1 MRSEMRLRRCVRM
14 LTGLSVVA
22 LVVSVWIPLA
32 LGAETFTVDL
42 TAQGFTFDKA
52 VVTVPAGAAITLHF
66 VNNDAGVP
74 HNVAIYESAAAKTI
88 IFQGARITG
97 TKAVD
102 YAFTAPTTPGTYFF
116 RCDVHPAMMTG
127 QFVVVP
133 SVVADVTALQMAFD
147 VSAITVPAGG
157 FVHIHFTNEDD
168 GVLHNIAIYDSA
180 AADTTFFQGQ
190 QITGVQTA
198 DYTFFAPA
206 QPGTYFFRCDVHPA
220 SMNGAFVVVPAVVV
234 GVTARRMAF
243 DVSTITVPAGA
254 YVTLHF
260 TNSDSGIP
268 HNVAVY
274 DSSAAQTAFF
284 QGAIVTGPATVDY
297 ALFAPAQPGTYFFR
311 CDVHPASMTGEFI
324 ATSP

>member
-1 MRSEMRLRRCVRM
+1 MRSKMRLRQCVRM
-14 LTGLSVVA
+14 LARFSVVA

-42 TAQGFTFDKA
+42 TAQGFAFDKA
-52 VVTVPAGAAITLHF
+52 VVTVPAGAAVTLHF
-66 VNNDAGVP
+66 VNNDSGVS

-88 IFQGARITG
+88 IFQGARISG
-97 TKAVD
+97 KKSID

-133 SVVADVTALQMAFD
+133 AVSADVTAQGMAFD

-157 FVHIHFTNEDD
+157 FVHIHFANQDD
-168 GVLHNIAIYDSA
+168 GVPHNIAIYDSA
-180 AADTTFFQGQ
+180 AAATTFFQGQ

-198 DYTFFAPA
+198 EYTFFAPT
-206 QPGTYFFRCDVHPA
+206 QPGTYFFRCDVHPS

-234 GVTARRMAF
+234 DVTARQMAF

-254 YVTLHF
+254 YVTVHF

-274 DSSAAQTAFF
+274 DSSAAQTVFF
-284 QGAIVTGPATVDY
+284 VGAIVTGPATVDY
-297 ALFAPAQPGTYFFR
+297 ALFAPSQPGTYFFR
-311 CDVHPASMTGEFI
+311 CDVHPASMNGDFV

>member
-1 MRSEMRLRRCVRM
+1 MGSGMRPRQCTRM
-14 LTGLSVVA
+14 LAGLLVTA
-22 LVVSVWIPLA
+22 LVMSMWIPLA

-42 TAQGFTFDKA
+42 TAQGFAFDKA
-52 VVTVPAGAAITLHF
+52 VVTVPAGAATTLHF

-74 HNVAIYESAAAKTI
+74 HNVAIYESAAAKTT
-88 IFQGARITG
+88 IFQGTRITG
-97 TKAVD
+97 KKAID
-102 YAFTAPTTPGTYFF
+102 YTFTAPTTPGTYFF
-116 RCDVHPAMMTG
+116 RCDVHPVMMTG

-133 SVVADVTALQMAFD
+133 AVSADVTAHGMAFD
-147 VSAITVPAGG
+147 VATITVPAGG
-157 FVHIHFTNEDD
+157 FVRIHFTNQDD
-168 GVLHNIAIYDSA
+168 GVPHNIAIYDSA
-180 AADTTFFQGQ
+180 AAAKTFFQGQ
-190 QITGVQTA
+190 QIMGVQTV

-234 GVTARRMAF
+234 DVTARQMAF
-243 DVSTITVPAGA
+243 DVSTITVPAAA

-284 QGAIVTGPATVDY
+284 QGAIITGPATVDY
-297 ALFAPAQPGTYFFR
+297 ALFAPSQPGTYFFR
-311 CDVHPASMTGEFI
+311 CDVHPASMHGDFV